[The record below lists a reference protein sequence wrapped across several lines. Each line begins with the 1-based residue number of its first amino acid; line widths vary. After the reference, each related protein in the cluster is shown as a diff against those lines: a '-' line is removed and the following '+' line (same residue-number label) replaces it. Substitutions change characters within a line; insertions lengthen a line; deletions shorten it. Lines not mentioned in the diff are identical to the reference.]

1 MLHLKIK
8 HNHIHLNYTVMKSK
22 KTEKS
27 NLEKKTTLF
36 FQMGIVIVMA
46 GMLVAFESGTSSLEN
61 TFAII
66 DSGLTEEIDIT
77 QITRPE
83 IEKPKPPVVPVEIII
98 IDDPTIDIDEPDNI
112 WSIED
117 DPTIGLIPIEFD
129 EEEVKDDI
137 PFIKVEKMPS
147 YMGGDETKFQKHLQ
161 QLVIYPTQAIEL
173 GIGGRV
179 LVNFV
184 IDKNGNLTQ
193 PTIYRSPD
201 ILLSNAVLSAIEKT
215 KKWKPG
221 EQRNIKVPVQF
232 TIPINFQL
240 Q

>member
-1 MLHLKIK
+1 
-8 HNHIHLNYTVMKSK
+8 MKSK

-36 FQMGIVIVMA
+36 FQMGIVIVIA
-46 GMLVAFESGTSSLEN
+46 GMLVAFESGSSTIPGIVSTDYLSDN
-61 TFAII
+61 IV
-66 DSGLTEEIDIT
+66 EE
-77 QITRPE
+77 QIQNTRPE
-83 IEKPKPPVVPVEIII
+83 IKKPKPPVFVEDILIIKDAE
-98 IDDPTIDIDEPDNI
+98 IDVELPEDLFNVDIDPLGDMDI
-112 WSIED
+112 
-117 DPTIGLIPIEFD
+117 FD
-129 EEEVKDDI
+129 FTEEEAVDGD

-193 PTIYRSPD
+193 PTIFRSPD